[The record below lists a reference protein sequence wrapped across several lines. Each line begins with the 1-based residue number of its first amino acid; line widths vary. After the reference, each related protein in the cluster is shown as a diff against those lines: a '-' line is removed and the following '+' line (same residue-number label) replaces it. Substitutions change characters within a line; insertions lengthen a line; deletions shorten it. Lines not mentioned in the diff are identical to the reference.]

1 MPFRFLN
8 STIDDAIPGSDVKTR
23 AHSKAS
29 RNCVDT
35 LMHYTRSALESDALS
50 HRLSTV
56 AAPAHA
62 LPKLV
67 LAFLLAIVASQSDL
81 RAQTLAPPT
90 ASTPQPAASASA
102 GTEEETIEPT
112 FETQKLARTYILDV
126 PAPRGQITDRNGEPL
141 AQNRLNYNLA
151 INFPTPLDF
160 SDAQALSFAKEK
172 IDKTARLIGRKIKIS
187 DDAILRH
194 YHNRGIMPMEI
205 AQNLTQVEYE
215 QIKNE
220 PPPGVIV
227 RPTYVRVYPNGKV
240 AGQIIGYTGK
250 TGRNPDGIVDNHETL
265 WPETEGRE
273 GLEQTFNQMLAGK
286 HGEYKL
292 TFDKDGRKTS
302 EKLITPPEPGFNVV
316 TTIDLRLQQLAE
328 KALEAKA
335 KRGAIVI
342 IDPNNGDILALA
354 SWPTYDPNLFVPSI
368 SAEQLKTLQDDKD
381 IPLLPRA
388 YRSSYPPGSTF
399 KIAVGIA
406 ALESGAVHPD
416 DRYECVPSIQIGN
429 VTFHNWKKG
438 NRGAL
443 NFVQALTE
451 SCDTWFYQV
460 GIRTGAQPII
470 DWALQLGFGAKCGI
484 PLRGEAEGRV
494 PNDEYMKATHGRRLL
509 NGDIANMSIG
519 QGDTQVT
526 PLQMAQAM
534 GVVANGGT
542 LYQTRLVQ
550 QVQTFDNQIV
560 TAYQVRAKRILN
572 LSAETLDEVHTGMID
587 VVNGAGG
594 TAHQAT
600 LDNAEVAGKTGTAQ
614 WGPKN
619 KERTAAWFAGFL
631 PADQPRYAFAALYE
645 GDVGSKVHGGS
656 AAAPMIADVFKE
668 VYKSEKVVSQKQRRA
683 REQPEIRRAEPV
695 EEEDESD

>member
-1 MPFRFLN
+1 M
-8 STIDDAIPGSDVKTR
+8 K
-23 AHSKAS
+23 S
-29 RNCVDT
+29 RWTT
-35 LMHYTRSALESDALS
+35 LGGLW
-50 HRLSTV
+50 
-56 AAPAHA
+56 
-62 LPKLV
+62 
-67 LAFLLAIVASQSDL
+67 LAFLIQAPPGSSFGQA
-81 RAQTLAPPT
+81 LAPSAVPAT
-90 ASTPQPAASASA
+90 GTPGPQPE
-102 GTEEETIEPT
+102 GETIVPT

-141 AQNRLNYNLA
+141 AQNRLSYNLA

-160 SDAQALSFAKEK
+160 SDPQAVAFAREK
-172 IDKTARLIGRKIKIS
+172 IDKTARLIGRKIKVS
-187 DDAILRH
+187 DEAILRH

-205 AQNLTQVEYE
+205 ATNLSQLEYE
-215 QIKNE
+215 QIKNN
-220 PPPGVIV
+220 PPPGVMV
-227 RPTYVRVYPNGKV
+227 RTIYVRVYPNGKV

-265 WPETEGRE
+265 WPESEGRE
-273 GLEQTFNQMLAGK
+273 GLEQTFNEMLTGK

-302 EKLITPPEPGFNVV
+302 EKLVTPPEPGYNVV
-316 TTIDLRLQQLAE
+316 TTLDLRLQQLAE

-342 IDPNNGDILALA
+342 MDPNTGDILALA

-368 SAEQLKTLQDDKD
+368 SAEQLKALQTDPD

-406 ALESGAVHPD
+406 ALESHAVQPE
-416 DRYECVPSIQIGN
+416 DRYECVPAIQIGN
-429 VTFHNWKKG
+429 VTFHNWKKA

-460 GIRTGAQPII
+460 GIRTGAQAII

-494 PNDEYMKATHGRRLL
+494 PNDDYMKATHGRRLL

-534 GVVANGGT
+534 GIVANGGT
-542 LYQTRLVQ
+542 FYQTRLVQ

-560 TAYQVRAKRILN
+560 TAYQVRAKRTLN
-572 LSAETLDEVHTGMID
+572 LSTETLDQVHTGMID

-594 TAHQAT
+594 TAHQAS

-619 KERTAAWFAGFL
+619 KERTAAWFAGFV
-631 PADQPRYAFAALYE
+631 PADQPRYAFAAVYE

-656 AAAPMIADVFKE
+656 AAAPMIADIFKKI
-668 VYKSEKVVSQKQRRA
+668 YKGQHVVSERQRRA

-695 EEEDESD
+695 DQEDESD

>member
-1 MPFRFLN
+1 MKSLWGTLGGLWLAFSIQATP
-8 STIDDAIPGSDVKTR
+8 TGSF
-23 AHSKAS
+23 AQ
-29 RNCVDT
+29 
-35 LMHYTRSALESDALS
+35 
-50 HRLSTV
+50 
-56 AAPAHA
+56 
-62 LPKLV
+62 V
-67 LAFLLAIVASQSDL
+67 LAPSAVPS
-81 RAQTLAPPT
+81 T
-90 ASTPQPAASASA
+90 STPPQAD
-102 GTEEETIEPT
+102 EETIVPT

-141 AQNRLNYNLA
+141 AQNRLSYNLA

-160 SDAQALSFAKEK
+160 SDAQTLSFAREK
-172 IDKTARLIGRKIKIS
+172 IDRTARLIGRKIKIS
-187 DDAILRH
+187 DEAILRH

-205 AQNLTQVEYE
+205 AQNLSQLEYE
-215 QIKNE
+215 QIKND
-220 PPPGVIV
+220 PPPGVIA
-227 RPTYVRVYPNGKV
+227 RPIYVRVYPNGKV

-273 GLEQTFNQMLAGK
+273 GLEQTFNDMLTGK

-302 EKLITPPEPGFNVV
+302 EKLITPPEPGYNVV
-316 TTIDLRLQQLAE
+316 TTLDLRLQQLAE

-342 IDPNNGDILALA
+342 SDPNNGDILALA

-368 SAEQLKTLQDDKD
+368 SAEQLKILQNDPD

-406 ALESGAVHPD
+406 ALESDAVQPD
-416 DRYECVPSIQIGN
+416 DRYECVPAIQIGN

-460 GIRTGAQPII
+460 GIKTGAQPII

-560 TAYQVRAKRILN
+560 TAYQVRAKRTLN
-572 LSAETLDEVHTGMID
+572 LSSETLDELHTGMVD

-594 TAHQAT
+594 TAHQAS

-631 PADQPRYAFAALYE
+631 PADQPRYAFAAIYE

-656 AAAPMIADVFKE
+656 AAAPMIADIFKE
-668 VYKSEKVVSQKQRRA
+668 IYKGEKVVSQPNGQKQRRA
-683 REQPEIRRAEPV
+683 REQPEIRRAERV

>member
-1 MPFRFLN
+1 M
-8 STIDDAIPGSDVKTR
+8 
-23 AHSKAS
+23 
-29 RNCVDT
+29 RN
-35 LMHYTRSALESDALS
+35 LWLA
-50 HRLSTV
+50 
-56 AAPAHA
+56 
-62 LPKLV
+62 LV
-67 LAFLLAIVASQSDL
+67 LFAVSTPI
-81 RAQTLAPPT
+81 RGQTLAP
-90 ASTPQPAASASA
+90 TPAPSSSASS
-102 GTEEETIEPT
+102 EEETIIPT

-126 PAPRGQITDRNGEPL
+126 PAPRGQITDRNGAPL
-141 AQNRLNYNLA
+141 AQNRLSYNLV
-151 INFPTPLDF
+151 INFLTPLDF
-160 SDAQALSFAKEK
+160 SDAQALDFARQRIGEAGKV
-172 IDKTARLIGRKIKIS
+172 IGRELRIS

-194 YHNRGIMPMEI
+194 YRNRGIMPLEI
-205 AQNLTQVEYE
+205 AHNLSQQEYE
-215 QIKNE
+215 KIKGDL
-220 PPPGVIV
+220 PPGMMV
-227 RPTYVRVYPNGKV
+227 RPVYVRIYPNGKV

-273 GLEQTFNQMLAGK
+273 GLEQTFNGMLTGK

-302 EKLITPPEPGFNVV
+302 EKLITPPEPGYNVV
-316 TTIDLRLQQLAE
+316 TTLDLHLQQQAE

-335 KRGAIVI
+335 KRGAMVI

-368 SAEQLKTLQDDKD
+368 STEQLKALQDDPD

-406 ALESGAVHPD
+406 ALESHAVYPD
-416 DRYECVPSIQIGN
+416 DQYECVPSIQIGN

-438 NRGAL
+438 DRGAL

-460 GIRTGAQPII
+460 GIKTGAGPII
-470 DWALQLGFGAKCGI
+470 DWALKLGFGAKCGI
-484 PLRGEAEGRV
+484 PLRGEAEGRI
-494 PNDEYMKATHGRRLL
+494 PNDQYMKATHGRKLL
-509 NGDIANMSIG
+509 NGDIANISIG
-519 QGDTQVT
+519 QGDIQVT

-534 GVVANGGT
+534 ATIANGGT

-550 QVQTFDNQIV
+550 QVQTFDNQIA
-560 TAYQVRAKRILN
+560 TAYQVRAKR
-572 LSAETLDEVHTGMID
+572 TLDLSSETSDQVRTGMIN

-594 TAHQAT
+594 TAHQAS
-600 LDNAEVAGKTGTAQ
+600 LDNVEVAGKTGTAQ

-631 PADQPRYAFAALYE
+631 PADQPKYAFAAVYE

-656 AAAPMIADVFKE
+656 AAAPMIADVFKDI
-668 VYKSEKVVSQKQRRA
+668 YQGEKLVSHQQRRA
-683 REQPEIRRAEPV
+683 REEPEVRRAEPV

>member
-1 MPFRFLN
+1 MRSLW
-8 STIDDAIPGSDVKTR
+8 G
-23 AHSKAS
+23 
-29 RNCVDT
+29 T
-35 LMHYTRSALESDALS
+35 LGGLW
-50 HRLSTV
+50 V
-56 AAPAHA
+56 A
-62 LPKLV
+62 
-67 LAFLLAIVASQSDL
+67 FSI
-81 RAQTLAPPT
+81 QTAPT
-90 ASTPQPAASASA
+90 ASFAQALAPSAVPSTSTPPQAD
-102 GTEEETIEPT
+102 EETIVPT
-112 FETQKLARTYILDV
+112 FETQKLARTYMLDV

-141 AQNRLNYNLA
+141 AQNRLSYNLA

-160 SDAQALSFAKEK
+160 SDAQTLSFAREK
-172 IDKTARLIGRKIKIS
+172 IDRTARLIGRKIKIS
-187 DDAILRH
+187 DEAILRH

-205 AQNLTQVEYE
+205 AQNLSPLEYE
-215 QIKNE
+215 QIKND

-227 RPTYVRVYPNGKV
+227 RPIYVRVYPNGKV

-273 GLEQTFNQMLAGK
+273 GLEQTFNDMLKGK

-302 EKLITPPEPGFNVV
+302 EKLITPPEPGYNVV
-316 TTIDLRLQQLAE
+316 TTLDLRLQQLAE

-368 SAEQLKTLQDDKD
+368 SAEQLKILQNDPD

-406 ALESGAVHPD
+406 ALESHAVQPD
-416 DRYECVPSIQIGN
+416 DQYECVPAIQIGN
-429 VTFHNWKKG
+429 VTFHNWKKA
-438 NRGAL
+438 NRGSL

-460 GIRTGAQPII
+460 GIKTGAQPII

-519 QGDTQVT
+519 QGDTQAT

-560 TAYQVRAKRILN
+560 TAYQVRAKRTLN
-572 LSAETLDEVHTGMID
+572 LSSETLDELHTGMND

-594 TAHQAT
+594 TAHQAS

-631 PADQPRYAFAALYE
+631 PADQPRYAFAAVYE

-656 AAAPMIADVFKE
+656 AAAPMIAEIFKE
-668 VYKSEKVVSQKQRRA
+668 IYKGEKVVSRPSGRQRRA
-683 REQPEIRRAEPV
+683 REQPEIRRAERV

>member
-1 MPFRFLN
+1 MKSSWGTFGGLWIAF
-8 STIDDAIPGSDVKTR
+8 SI
-23 AHSKAS
+23 
-29 RNCVDT
+29 
-35 LMHYTRSALESDALS
+35 
-50 HRLSTV
+50 
-56 AAPAHA
+56 
-62 LPKLV
+62 
-67 LAFLLAIVASQSDL
+67 LATPSSLF
-81 RAQTLAPPT
+81 AQALAPSAVPGLS
-90 ASTPQPAASASA
+90 ATPQA
-102 GTEEETIEPT
+102 EEETIQPT
-112 FETQKLARTYILDV
+112 FETQKLARTYILEV

-141 AQNRLNYNLA
+141 AQNRLSYNLA

-160 SDAQALSFAKEK
+160 PDAQVLSFAREK
-172 IDKTARLIGRKIKIS
+172 IDRTARLIGRKLKIS
-187 DDAILRH
+187 DEAILRH
-194 YHNRGIMPMEI
+194 YHNRGIMPMET
-205 AQNLTQVEYE
+205 AQNLSQLEYE
-215 QIKNE
+215 QIKND

-227 RPTYVRVYPNGKV
+227 RPIYVRVYPNGKV

-273 GLEQTFNQMLAGK
+273 GLEQTFNGMLTGK

-302 EKLITPPEPGFNVV
+302 DKLITPPEPGYNVV
-316 TTIDLRLQQLAE
+316 TTLDLHLQQLAE

-335 KRGAIVI
+335 KRGAMVIV
-342 IDPNNGDILALA
+342 DPNNGDILALA

-368 SAEQLKTLQDDKD
+368 SAEQLKALQDDPD

-406 ALESGAVHPD
+406 ALESHAVYPED
-416 DRYECVPSIQIGN
+416 QYECVPAIQIGN
-429 VTFHNWKKG
+429 VTFHNWKKS

-460 GIRTGAQPII
+460 GIKTGSAPII
-470 DWALQLGFGAKCGI
+470 DWALKLGFGAKCGI

-494 PNDEYMKATHGRRLL
+494 PNDEYMKATHGRKLL
-509 NGDIANMSIG
+509 NGDVANLSIG

-534 GVVANGGT
+534 AIVANGGRF
-542 LYQTRLVQ
+542 YQTRLVR
-550 QVQTFDNQIV
+550 QVQSLDHEIV
-560 TAYQVRAKRILN
+560 TAYQLREKRALDV
-572 LSAETLDEVHTGMID
+572 SAETMEEVRAGMIE
-587 VVNGAGG
+587 VVNGPNG
-594 TAHQAT
+594 TGHEAQ
-600 LDNAEVAGKTGTAQ
+600 LEGVEVAGKTGTAQ

-631 PADQPRYAFAALYE
+631 PADQPKYAFAAVYE
-645 GDVGSKVHGGS
+645 GDVGSKVHGGTT
-656 AAAPMIADVFKE
+656 AAPMIADIFQE
-668 VYKSEKVVSQKQRRA
+668 IYKGSKTSNRGRR
-683 REQPEIRRAEPV
+683 ESTQQIRRAQPV
-695 EEEDESD
+695 EEDASD

>member
-1 MPFRFLN
+1 MRSLWGTSGSLCVAFSILAR
-8 STIDDAIPGSDVKTR
+8 ST
-23 AHSKAS
+23 
-29 RNCVDT
+29 
-35 LMHYTRSALESDALS
+35 AL
-50 HRLSTV
+50 
-56 AAPAHA
+56 
-62 LPKLV
+62 
-67 LAFLLAIVASQSDL
+67 F
-81 RAQTLAPPT
+81 AQALAPSAVP
-90 ASTPQPAASASA
+90 STTTPPQ
-102 GTEEETIEPT
+102 TEEETIVPT

-126 PAPRGQITDRNGEPL
+126 PAPRGQITDRNGVPL
-141 AQNRLNYNLA
+141 AQNRLSYNLA

-160 SDAQALSFAKEK
+160 SDAQTLGFVREK
-172 IDKTARLIGRKIKIS
+172 MDKAGKLTGRTLRMP
-187 DDAILRH
+187 DEVILRH
-194 YHNRGIMPMEI
+194 YRNRGIMPLEI
-205 AQNLTQVEYE
+205 AQNLSESEYRQV
-215 QIKNE
+215 KDNL
-220 PPPGVIV
+220 PAAMIV
-227 RPTYVRVYPNGKV
+227 RPIYVRVYPNGKI

-273 GLEQTFNQMLAGK
+273 GLEQTFNEMLAGK

-302 EKLITPPEPGFNVV
+302 ERLITPPEPGYNVV
-316 TTIDLRLQQLAE
+316 TTLDLHLQELAE

-342 IDPNNGDILALA
+342 VNPNNGDILALA

-368 SAEQLKTLQDDKD
+368 SAEKFKVLQDDPD

-406 ALESGAVHPD
+406 ALETAAVSPD
-416 DRYECVPSIQIGN
+416 DRFDCVPAIQIGN

-438 NRGAL
+438 DRGAM

-460 GIRTGAQPII
+460 GIKTGAEPIV
-470 DWALQLGFGAKCGI
+470 DWALKLGFGAKCGI

-509 NGDIANMSIG
+509 NGDVANLSIG

-534 GVVANGGT
+534 AIVANGGIF
-542 LYQTRLVQ
+542 YQTRLVQ
-550 QVQTFDNQIV
+550 QVQSIDGGIV
-560 TAYQVRAKRILN
+560 TAYNVREKRTLN
-572 LSAETLDEVHTGMID
+572 FSPETLDQVRTGMTD
-587 VVNGAGG
+587 VVNGSGG
-594 TAHQAT
+594 TAHQAS
-600 LDNAEVAGKTGTAQ
+600 LDNVEVAGKTGTAQ
-614 WGPKN
+614 WGPKH
-619 KERTAAWFAGFL
+619 KERTAAWFSGFL
-631 PADQPRYAFAALYE
+631 PTDQPKYAFAAVYE

-656 AAAPMIADVFKE
+656 AAAPMIAEVFKD
-668 VYKSEKVVSQKQRRA
+668 VYKGQMIAGHSQRRA
-683 REQPEIRRAEPV
+683 QEQPEIRRAEPV
-695 EEEDESD
+695 EEQDESD

>member
-1 MPFRFLN
+1 MTFTRICKNLRIVIVLFSSPFAV
-8 STIDDAIPGSDVKTR
+8 S
-23 AHSKAS
+23 
-29 RNCVDT
+29 
-35 LMHYTRSALESDALS
+35 
-50 HRLSTV
+50 
-56 AAPAHA
+56 
-62 LPKLV
+62 
-67 LAFLLAIVASQSDL
+67 
-81 RAQTLAPPT
+81 AQTL
-90 ASTPQPAASASA
+90 QPSAVPSASPSPQ
-102 GTEEETIEPT
+102 EETIIPT

-126 PAPRGQITDRNGEPL
+126 PGPRGQITDRNGMPL
-141 AQNRLNYNLA
+141 AQNRLSYNLA

-160 SDAQALSFAKEK
+160 SDAQALSFVREK
-172 IDKTARLIGRKIKIS
+172 IDKAEKVFGRRLKIS
-187 DDAILRH
+187 DEAILRH
-194 YHNRGIMPMEI
+194 YRNRGIMPLEI
-205 AQNLTQVEYE
+205 AQNRSPSEYE
-215 QIKNE
+215 EVKDNL
-220 PPPGVIV
+220 PSGMIV
-227 RPTYVRVYPNGKV
+227 RPVYVRVYPSGKL
-240 AGQIIGYTGK
+240 AGQVIGYTGK

-273 GLEQTFNQMLAGK
+273 GLEQTFNEMLAGK

-302 EKLITPPEPGFNVV
+302 EKLVTPPVPGYNVV
-316 TTIDLRLQQLAE
+316 TTLDLHLQELAE
-328 KALEAKA
+328 QALEAKA
-335 KRGAIVI
+335 KRGAIVVV
-342 IDPNNGDILALA
+342 DPNNGDILALA
-354 SWPTYDPNLFVPSI
+354 SWPTYDPNLFIPSI
-368 SAEQLKTLQDDKD
+368 SSEKFKSLQNDPN

-388 YRSSYPPGSTF
+388 FRSSYPPGSTF

-416 DRYECVPSIQIGN
+416 DRFECVPAIQIGN

-438 NRGAL
+438 DRGAL

-451 SCDTWFYQV
+451 SCDTWFYQA
-460 GIRTGAQPII
+460 GIKTGAEPII
-470 DWALQLGFGAKCGI
+470 DWALKLGFGGKCGI

-509 NGDIANMSIG
+509 NGDIANLSIG

-534 GVVANGGT
+534 GIVANGGT
-542 LYQTRLVQ
+542 FYQTRLVQ
-550 QVQTFDNQIV
+550 QVQTFDNKIV
-560 TAYQVRAKRILN
+560 TAYSVRAKKELG
-572 LSAETLDEVHTGMID
+572 LSSGTLDELHTGMVD

-594 TAHQAT
+594 TAHQAS
-600 LDNAEVAGKTGTAQ
+600 LDNVEVAGKTGTAQ

-656 AAAPMIADVFKE
+656 TAAPMIADVFKE
-668 VYKSEKVVSQKQRRA
+668 FYKGQQLTSRQRR
-683 REQPEIRRAEPV
+683 ETEPEVRRAEPV